1 MTPEDMHWST
11 RSEWVSRPQ
20 QERSRNSLIAVLDT
34 ATRLF
39 TEHGF
44 ENATIAMISQESGVS
59 APAIYRRFVDKSAI
73 LRSIVDQWSA
83 AWTADFER
91 IWHSHD
97 WSDASADDILLF
109 HIDIM
114 FSAYG
119 SDPGL
124 LREFD
129 RQSSFDSEVA
139 QIMAG
144 MDAHAAKRLYT
155 MLLPRL
161 SDQDHDSLRRRV
173 DELAWVIRASLSAM
187 SLRAQHA
194 LWPHFPI
201 HDDAFKRTIIAMARA
216 ALGVS
221 PA

>member
-1 MTPEDMHWST
+1 MHWST

-20 QERSRNSLIAVLDT
+20 QQRSRNSLIAVLDT

-39 TEHGF
+39 TEHGY
-44 ENATIAMISQESGVS
+44 ENATIALISQESGVS
-59 APAIYRRFVDKSAI
+59 APAIYRRFTDKSAI
-73 LRSIVDQWSA
+73 LRAIVDQWST

-97 WSDASADDILLF
+97 WSDASADAILRF
-109 HIDIM
+109 HVDIM
-114 FSAYG
+114 FSAYC

-129 RQSSFDSEVA
+129 RQSSFDPEVA

-144 MDAHAAKRLYT
+144 MDAHAAERLFR
-155 MLLPRL
+155 MLQARL
-161 SDQDHDSLRRRV
+161 NRTDETAFRARV
-173 DELAWVIRASLSAM
+173 NEVAWTIRAALAGM
-187 SLRAQHA
+187 SLREQHG
-194 LWPHFPI
+194 LWPHFSI
-201 HDDAFKRTIIAMARA
+201 HDDSFKHTIIAMARA
-216 ALGVS
+216 ALDIT